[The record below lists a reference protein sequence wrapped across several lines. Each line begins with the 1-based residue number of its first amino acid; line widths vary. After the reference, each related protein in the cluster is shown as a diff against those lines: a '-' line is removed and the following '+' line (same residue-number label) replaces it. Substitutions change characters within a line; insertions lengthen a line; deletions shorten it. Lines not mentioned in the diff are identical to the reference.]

1 MVSLPTPDD
10 ALASLP
16 NNDRWQHQQHQHQQ
30 REVPPSST
38 MPQDDAPELTTQRD
52 DDEEEEVQNNTNHL
66 PATNRNVGI
75 FVKSHGNEVF
85 EIRRIDKKDN
95 NKEEVNKEDDDD
107 ESTKSVFSL
116 DSFHRI
122 DVRWTTKTTTTKSS
136 PHHHHHHR
144 SARVSTHNDA
154 PLFTSVVVIERGINI
169 NDDDDDT
176 TANNI
181 CPCQCIYFTMRETTC
196 LIISAMGCGVFLA
209 GIISLCFY
217 LSGWWN
223 EITD

>member
-16 NNDRWQHQQHQHQQ
+16 NNDRWQQHQHQHHQ

-38 MPQDDAPELTTQRD
+38 RPQDDAPKLTTQRY
-52 DDEEEEVQNNTNHL
+52 EEIMEEEVQNKTNHL

-75 FVKSHGNEVF
+75 FVKSHGNEVS

-95 NKEEVNKEDDDD
+95 NKEEVNKDDD

-116 DSFHRI
+116 DSFHRN
-122 DVRWTTKTTTTKSS
+122 DVRWTAKTTTTKSS
-136 PHHHHHHR
+136 SHHHHHHR
-144 SARVSTHNDA
+144 AARVSTHNDA
-154 PLFTSVVVIERGINI
+154 PLFASVVVIERGINYL
-169 NDDDDDT
+169 NDHDDDT
-176 TANNI
+176 TTNNI
-181 CPCQCIYFTMRETTC
+181 CPCRCIYFTMRETTC

-223 EITD
+223 EISD